1 MKWYHGTDKEAWKY
15 IQKERI
21 LFGIDK
27 FDDTAPRKTYLAAD
41 IEEAKC
47 YGNVLLEVEYN
58 PFINPGMNNYIDGC
72 WQIRVYEPI
81 QIKNIKC
88 LKE

>member
-1 MKWYHGTDKEAWKY
+1 MKWFHGTNEEAWKH
-15 IQKERI
+15 IQKEGI

-27 FDDTAPRKTYLAAD
+27 FVNSSPRKTYLAAD

-47 YGNVLLEVEYN
+47 YGNVILEVEYD
-58 PFINPGMNNYIDGC
+58 PFINPKMNNYIDDC

-81 QIKNIKC
+81 QIKNVRC
-88 LKE
+88 LNE